1 MYPASLKNIV
11 IENNFLDKKKINAIL
26 DILKNTSSKE
36 IVIINDPNDGG
47 ADNKKDGSPV
57 SLEYFLFD
65 DSNTT
70 VLNSFILKLKQYVE
84 YTFGQRFY
92 LATPIWGRAW
102 QVGDFLS
109 VHSDGEYNNSDLKF
123 NDTFAEEEWANHIP
137 GFLCDYSSL
146 LYLNDDYEGG
156 ELFFPEFDLTIK
168 PKLGDLI
175 TFPTNSMYLHAVK
188 EVKCGTRYT
197 IQLSWFRKTTLIANT
212 LPKNN
217 AILEAVKGFGE

>member
-11 IENNFLDKKKINAIL
+11 IENNFLDEKKINAIL

-92 LATPIWGRAW
+92 LAIPIWGRAW
-102 QVGDFLS
+102 
-109 VHSDGEYNNSDLKF
+109 
-123 NDTFAEEEWANHIP
+123 
-137 GFLCDYSSL
+137 
-146 LYLNDDYEGG
+146 
-156 ELFFPEFDLTIK
+156 
-168 PKLGDLI
+168 
-175 TFPTNSMYLHAVK
+175 
-188 EVKCGTRYT
+188 
-197 IQLSWFRKTTLIANT
+197 
-212 LPKNN
+212 
-217 AILEAVKGFGE
+217 